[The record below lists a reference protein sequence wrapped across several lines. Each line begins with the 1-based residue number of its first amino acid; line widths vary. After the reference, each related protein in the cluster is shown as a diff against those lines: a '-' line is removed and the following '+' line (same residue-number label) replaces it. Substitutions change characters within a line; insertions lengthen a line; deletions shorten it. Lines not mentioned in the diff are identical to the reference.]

1 MVQNLKKENEMATK
15 QITIERFNITSAKPF
30 AEVVRAI
37 EAQVGHPDIKQFYEA
52 IQAAE
57 DDQELQRVVTLAI
70 GTSGLMEFMRFD
82 DGAVLRRELGPGAPN
97 VMRLLIGN
105 PLIMR
110 KMVKYVA
117 DAGSYAPV
125 TILIDERADGVHLS
139 YDRMASLIAP
149 YENAEAL
156 EVARALD
163 NKVEGLLV
171 EAAQ

>member
-1 MVQNLKKENEMATK
+1 MATK
-15 QITIERFNITSAKPF
+15 NITIERFSITSTKPF
-30 AEVVRAI
+30 AEVVSAI
-37 EAQVGHPDIKQFYEA
+37 AAQVGHPDIMQFYSA
-52 IQAAE
+52 IQTAE
-57 DDQELQRVVTLAI
+57 NDVELQRLVDSAV
-70 GTSGLMEFMRFD
+70 GPSDLMEFMRLD
-82 DGAVLRRELGPGAPN
+82 HGVVLRRELGPGAPN

-110 KMVKYVA
+110 KMVKHVP

-149 YENAEAL
+149 YGHSEAL

-163 NKVEGLLV
+163 SKVESLLLSS
-171 EAAQ
+171 AQ

>member
-1 MVQNLKKENEMATK
+1 MATK
-15 QITIERFNITSAKPF
+15 QITIERFSVVSAKPF
-30 AEVVRAI
+30 TELVRLI

-52 IQAAE
+52 IREAE
-57 DDQELQRVVTLAI
+57 DDQELQRVVNDAVGPLD
-70 GTSGLMEFMRFD
+70 LMEFIRLD
-82 DGAVLRRELGPGAPN
+82 HGLVLRRELGPGAPN

-110 KMVKYVA
+110 QMVKYVS

-149 YENAEAL
+149 YENAGAL

-163 NKVEGLLV
+163 DKVEGLLV

>member
-1 MVQNLKKENEMATK
+1 MIPNLKKENEMATK
-15 QITIERFNITSAKPF
+15 QITIERFSVISAKTF
-30 AEVVRAI
+30 AEVASAI
-37 EAQVGHPDIKQFYEA
+37 AARVGHPDIKQFYEA

-57 DDQELQRVVTLAI
+57 DDQELQRVVNLAI
-70 GTSGLMEFMRFD
+70 GPSGLMEFISLD
-82 DGAVLRRELGPGAPN
+82 HGVVLRRELGPGVPN

-110 KMVKYVA
+110 KMAKHVP

-125 TILIDERADGVHLS
+125 TILIDEREDGVHLS

-149 YENAEAL
+149 YQSAEAL
-156 EVARALD
+156 DVARALD
-163 NKVEGLLV
+163 SKVEGLLV